1 MMRQNF
7 QHDVPGQ
14 LTLPKTV
21 KAIRTDAGISMQRKG
36 GLGKLHKIASLLA
49 YLLAL
54 AILLAPM
61 PGSAQSDSPPSDVIG
76 LTLKD
81 AVRRALEYN
90 RPLINQRSDRKV
102 QRFSLEVSEDRWTPQ
117 FAVRPFASTDRQ
129 DRRAGVGAETSL
141 RIFTGGQFV
150 LRWDETLSDKSA
162 DSGSQTLSFSQPLL
176 KGAWPGIETAS
187 FRQQQIQDRV
197 YALALRKAVEDLIV
211 QVSRSYRALIAARR
225 QVEIAETALRR
236 AEEQLQAT
244 RSLIRAGRVAQRETV
259 RSETTLAN
267 RELALTQARN
277 RLDSANFDLIGIL
290 ELDSTVLVRPLDELK
305 IQYRPDGLNPALE
318 EVLRLRPD
326 FLQARLQVETAKIA
340 LEVARND
347 LLPDLSLGLE
357 WNRNDT
363 GRTDT
368 QVRVDANFPLT
379 DRVDDLG
386 HVRAKNDLRRAER
399 NLAELRESIGIEV
412 RQTVNDVEVGLRL
425 TELARRARELAA
437 ENLAVERKKFSQGL
451 ASSFEVAAA
460 EDDLVQTEQSE
471 VTTIIGYLDALT
483 RLDQVSGRMLDL
495 WNIRIEEVSR

>member
-1 MMRQNF
+1 M
-7 QHDVPGQ
+7 
-14 LTLPKTV
+14 
-21 KAIRTDAGISMQRKG
+21 
-36 GLGKLHKIASLLA
+36 HKIASLLA

>member
-1 MMRQNF
+1 MMRRNF
-7 QHDVPGQ
+7 QQDTPWQ
-14 LTLPKTV
+14 FTMPETAR
-21 KAIRTDAGISMQRKG
+21 AIRTTAGTPAQRKD
-36 GLGKLHKIASLLA
+36 GLEKACGVASLFA

-54 AILLAPM
+54 AILLVPV
-61 PGSAQSDSPPSDVIG
+61 PGSAQSDSPPPSTID

-90 RPLINQRSDRKV
+90 RPLINRRSDRKV

-150 LRWDETLSDKSA
+150 LRWEETLSDKSA

-187 FRQQQIQDRV
+187 FRQQQIQDQV
-197 YALALRKAVEDLIV
+197 YVLALRKAVEDLIV

-225 QVEIAETALRR
+225 QVEITETALRR

-244 RSLIRAGRVAQRETV
+244 RSLIRAGRVAQREAV

-277 RLDSANFDLIGIL
+277 HLDSANFDLIGIL
-290 ELDSTVLVRPLDELK
+290 ELDSTVLVHPLDELK
-305 IQYRPDGLNPALE
+305 IQHRPDALNPALE
-318 EVLRLRPD
+318 DVLHRRPD
-326 FLQARLQVETAKIA
+326 FLQARLQVETVEIA
-340 LEVARND
+340 LEVARNN

-363 GRTDT
+363 GQTDT

-379 DRVDDLG
+379 DREDDLA
-386 HVRAKNDLRRAER
+386 HMRAKTDLRRAER

-412 RQTVNDVEVGLRL
+412 RQTVNDVEIGLRL

-437 ENLAVERKKFSQGL
+437 ENLEVERKKFSQGL

-471 VTTIIGYLDALT
+471 VTTIISYLDALT
-483 RLDQVSGRMLDL
+483 RLDQISGRLLDL
-495 WNIRIEEVSR
+495 WNIRIEEVPQ